1 MALHSIKEILKNT
14 LFKFRVDGSTMDV
27 YEAWDREMGKF
38 AERAQVVSVK
48 DNRIII
54 NVNNSVYLQELTLRK
69 KEILD
74 KLNAALENRTIKEI
88 TFRSGSIE

>member
-1 MALHSIKEILKNT
+1 MALLSIKDILKNT
-14 LFKFRVDGSTMDV
+14 LFKFRMDGSTMDV

-48 DNRIII
+48 DDRVII